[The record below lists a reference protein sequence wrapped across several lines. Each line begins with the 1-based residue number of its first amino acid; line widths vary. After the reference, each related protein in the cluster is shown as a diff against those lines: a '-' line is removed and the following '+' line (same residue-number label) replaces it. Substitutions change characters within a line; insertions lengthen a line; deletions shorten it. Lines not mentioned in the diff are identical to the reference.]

1 MSQTTDGQT
10 TSRRPATAQD
20 ASLRPR
26 AHTQRNVE
34 MHAFQRGRYGRY
46 TKEWYPVA
54 RTSSAVLVDICAR
67 DVRAGALPRE

>member
-10 TSRRPATAQD
+10 TSRRPATALGRI
-20 ASLRPR
+20 SPP

-54 RTSSAVLVDICAR
+54 CTSSAVLVDICAR